1 MTQHDIEKLKEQ
13 IAKHCK
19 ECLSKVI
26 GDYENVWPKTIIY
39 PEDHPWIKAEVSK
52 NGDAKIYP
60 RKPLQWINLTFTFTP
75 KGIKEIE
82 MEESREQA
90 ITLEQN
96 KNTEL
101 RGIIEFL
108 WQLLDSIDTYSDM
121 AKDDD
126 GMFRRLVEAAQK
138 RRWETGITSD
148 GYKIDIDS
156 AF

>member
-52 NGDAKIYP
+52 NGDAKIY
-60 RKPLQWINLTFTFTP
+60 P